1 MLKLTAFEYKDK
13 LYSMVEQKLDKFE
26 IVNREKISEGMLLHK
41 IFSFIENLYGKNIE
55 EEISFAIERTK
66 RLVLNKYN
74 INWQKYKDFVL
85 KIITDQKLQ
94 NLFFVPQGEVYC
106 EQEIVTSNGETKRI
120 DRIIKLQDKVIVVDY
135 KLKFIEK
142 IEEYKEQ
149 VRDYKTIVEQTF
161 SLPAEGFVLFLD
173 TRHLIKV

>member
-1 MLKLTAFEYKDK
+1 
-13 LYSMVEQKLDKFE
+13 
-26 IVNREKISEGMLLHK
+26 
-41 IFSFIENLYGKNIE
+41 
-55 EEISFAIERTK
+55 
-66 RLVLNKYN
+66 
-74 INWQKYKDFVL
+74 
-85 KIITDQKLQ
+85 
-94 NLFFVPQGEVYC
+94 LFFVPQGEVYC

>member
-1 MLKLTAFEYKDK
+1 
-13 LYSMVEQKLDKFE
+13 
-26 IVNREKISEGMLLHK
+26 
-41 IFSFIENLYGKNIE
+41 
-55 EEISFAIERTK
+55 
-66 RLVLNKYN
+66 VLNKYN

-106 EQEIVTSNGETKRI
+106 EQEIVTAYGETKRI